1 MTDSLTPHLP
11 GRVAAVL
18 FDMDNTLVASEDAW
32 FEAARQL
39 WDEAGGDS
47 TGKGI
52 LGGTVDDVVNEFLL
66 DFPDTDAEELS
77 RRLVERLA
85 GALAEGVRPTPG
97 AIELITRLSAYLP
110 ITIASNSPSEI
121 VRQVVASLGWGP
133 MFTAALGTEDVANPK
148 PAPDLYLEAA
158 RLCGVGIADCVVFE
172 DSPMGAT
179 AARQAGAF
187 VVTIG
192 PEAADL
198 GDLNVASL
206 TDALICS
213 WKPEVIA

>member
-85 GALAEGVRPTPG
+85 GALAETG
-97 AIELITRLSAYLP
+97 LSFGL
-110 ITIASNSPSEI
+110 T
-121 VRQVVASLGWGP
+121 
-133 MFTAALGTEDVANPK
+133 K
-148 PAPDLYLEAA
+148 
-158 RLCGVGIADCVVFE
+158 
-172 DSPMGAT
+172 
-179 AARQAGAF
+179 
-187 VVTIG
+187 IG
-192 PEAADL
+192 PFAETDGFVAA
-198 GDLNVASL
+198 N
-206 TDALICS
+206 TDAVRAAVAELPDARVLFVTHSIPTAMDAAS
-213 WKPEVIA
+213 GPGPRSAQPGSRMAAPGEANT